1 MYSNLLAIHSLFRW
15 VVLLLLLIAIYR
27 AFIGYSR
34 RKPFLKLDNAIR
46 HWTATVAHIQLIIGI
61 LLYIKSPVI
70 QYFWAYSREA
80 ILNREAVFFGIV
92 HISLMVLS
100 VVLVTIGSALAK
112 RKQTDREKFKTM
124 LIWFS
129 MVLSV
134 IFIAIPW
141 PFSPFAHRAYL
152 RTF

>member
-1 MYSNLLAIHSLFRW
+1 MYSTLLVIHSLFRW
-15 VVLLLLLIAIYR
+15 IVLFLLLMAICR

-34 RKPFLKLDNAIR
+34 GKPFLKPDNAIR
-46 HWTATVAHIQLIIGI
+46 HWTATAAHIQLIIGI

-70 QYFWAYSREA
+70 QYFWSYSKEA
-80 ILNREAVFFGIV
+80 ILNMESVFFGIV
-92 HISLMVLS
+92 HIGLMMLS
-100 VVLVTIGSALAK
+100 VVVLTIGSALAK

-129 MVLSV
+129 IVLLI
-134 IFIAIPW
+134 IFMAIPW
-141 PFSPFAHRAYL
+141 PFSPFANRAYF